1 MLQLTNDANSDIS
14 SNAGSYQSF
23 VIAQKGKELYKSK
36 EKNISLYNEG
46 SMFDY
51 KGTKQHPHGKP
62 RHNDLVFI
70 LIQHMID

>member
-36 EKNISLYNEG
+36 EKKHFPI
-46 SMFDY
+46 
-51 KGTKQHPHGKP
+51 
-62 RHNDLVFI
+62 
-70 LIQHMID
+70 